1 MGTRV
6 VVIAAGER
14 EYAAKLAEFVRE
26 QEPGWDVAA
35 FTYAGALRRELLE
48 GNRGIDL
55 LVAEP
60 SMMREAGASCERA
73 RKTLAL
79 VERAGAG
86 SHEGWMEI
94 NQYQPL
100 PMLLAAIRG
109 AVAREPR
116 ETVDGCRIVTV
127 FSASGGTGKTTLAL
141 NLLRQAGER
150 ALRTFYLNL
159 EALNATSIL
168 FGQGEPDSLSR
179 LLYGLRAHP
188 EQWEALF
195 GQLCRHQPYIRT
207 DYIDAP
213 EHPGERLAMTAD
225 VLSGLINRIR
235 SSGRYD
241 LIVID
246 PDQGAGDWHRELLL
260 LGDRVV
266 WLAIDDMQGLKKADK
281 LLRYWGEQ
289 PGSEAL
295 SDKLLFVVN
304 KAQGQRPLNRWS
316 LPGDGPAMSLPY
328 VPQWKTVEQPGR
340 LLGAPAFCGAVDELL
355 ELLELRERAPSAR
368 RRKEVET
375 HGAHRAHVRGAG

>member
-1 MGTRV
+1 M
-6 VVIAAGER
+6 VVIAVGEK

-35 FTYAGALRRELLE
+35 FTYAAALRMELLE
-48 GNRGIDL
+48 GNRSIDL
-55 LVAEP
+55 LIGEP
-60 SMMREAGASCERA
+60 WIMREAGASCERA

-79 VERAGAG
+79 VEHSGAG
-86 SHEGWMEI
+86 GSDGWTEV
-94 NQYQPL
+94 NKYQPL
-100 PMLLAAIRG
+100 PMLLTAMRG
-109 AVAREPR
+109 AVAGQPG
-116 ETVDGCRIVTV
+116 ETADGCRIVTV

-150 ALRTFYLNL
+150 GLRTFYLNL

-179 LLYGLRAHP
+179 LLYGLQVHP

-195 GQLCRHQPYIRT
+195 CRLCRHQPYLRT

-213 EHPGERLAMTAD
+213 EHPGERLAMTSD
-225 VLSGLINRIR
+225 ILSELIGRIR

-241 LIVID
+241 LIVVD
-246 PDQGAGDWHRELLL
+246 PDQGADDWHRGLLL
-260 LGDRVV
+260 LSDRVV

-281 LLRYWGEQ
+281 LLRYWREQ
-289 PGSEAL
+289 PGSETLA
-295 SDKLLFVVN
+295 DKLMFVMN
-304 KAQGQRPLNRWS
+304 KAQGQRPINRWS
-316 LPGDGPAMSLPY
+316 LPGDEPAMSLPY
-328 VPQWKTVEQPGR
+328 VPQWKTVDQPGR

-355 ELLELRERAPSAR
+355 ELLDIRERSPSDG

-375 HGAHRAHVRGAG
+375 HGAFRARVRGAG